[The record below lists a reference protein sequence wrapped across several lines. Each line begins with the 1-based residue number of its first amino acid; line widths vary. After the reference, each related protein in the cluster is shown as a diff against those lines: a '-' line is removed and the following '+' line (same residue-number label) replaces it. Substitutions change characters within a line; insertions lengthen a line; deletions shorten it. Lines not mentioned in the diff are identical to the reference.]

1 MTSVSS
7 IGTTVGRSLATLAT
21 TGALVLGAGLS
32 PAVAAPAPAST
43 PTATST
49 STSTS
54 TSESAATAATTGT
67 EAEFGMM
74 PAGEFST
81 LGSTYVG
88 GGYFEWGVTSSTVY
102 AKYQHYSR
110 THRATACA
118 NGQTQCLRS
127 GNAAPSYLA
136 SAVRAKS
143 KSNNTAW
150 WAVL

>member
-7 IGTTVGRSLATLAT
+7 IGTTVGRGLSTLAA
-21 TGALVLGAGLS
+21 TGALVLGAGLA
-32 PAVAAPAPAST
+32 PAVAAPGP
-43 PTATST
+43 TST
-49 STSTS
+49 SGT
-54 TSESAATAATTGT
+54 ATTIATTGT
-67 EAEFGMM
+67 EAESGMM

-136 SAVRAKS
+136 TAVRAKS

>member
-1 MTSVSS
+1 
-7 IGTTVGRSLATLAT
+7 
-21 TGALVLGAGLS
+21 
-32 PAVAAPAPAST
+32 
-43 PTATST
+43 
-49 STSTS
+49 
-54 TSESAATAATTGT
+54 
-67 EAEFGMM
+67 MM

-136 SAVRAKS
+136 NAVRAKS